1 MNLDKLMAW
10 VVAVV
15 LLYATTGNIDQLQKW
30 VWKSQAKAIYDS
42 RSSNWGSPRFFNHES
57 SLATMKSK

>member
-10 VVAVV
+10 VVTVV

-30 VWKSQAKAIYDS
+30 VRKAQAKAIYEF
-42 RSSNWGSPRFFNHES
+42 RSSTWGSPRFFKTH
-57 SLATMKSK
+57 